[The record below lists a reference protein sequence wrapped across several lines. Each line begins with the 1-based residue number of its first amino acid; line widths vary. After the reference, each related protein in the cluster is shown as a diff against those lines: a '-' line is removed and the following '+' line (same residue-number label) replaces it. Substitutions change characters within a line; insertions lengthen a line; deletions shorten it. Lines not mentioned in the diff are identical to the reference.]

1 MTKKEWRAMM
11 KRRNLALAGDV
22 RRRMSEQLI
31 GRIGELPEF
40 AAARCVGLFCAL
52 PDEPDM
58 TAALA
63 AWSCGKRVVVPRVEG
78 ETMQFYDYDRATMVC
93 GAFGIA
99 EPGAGARMC
108 RPEEIEL
115 VVVPGVAFDRCGA
128 RLGRGKGF
136 YDRYLSQSGVRA
148 VKIGACYA
156 HQLVEALPVEPH
168 DVRMDRVVCVGE

>member
-1 MTKKEWRAMM
+1 MTKKELRAMM

-99 EPGAGARMC
+99 EPGAGARVC

-128 RLGRGKGF
+128 RLG
-136 YDRYLSQSGVRA
+136 
-148 VKIGACYA
+148 
-156 HQLVEALPVEPH
+156 
-168 DVRMDRVVCVGE
+168 